1 MKESSFKF
9 TNPIIE
15 SIIYEINTAYT
26 ISNKE
31 VEMVQEFAVNTQKDK
46 ANGKA
51 IVRLQIGINKSELG
65 DNKKDK
71 PFALI
76 MVIKS
81 DFEWRDEYDEKTI
94 NDLLTINAPALLL
107 SYARPNIAL
116 ITTTAP
122 TGSYSI
128 PFFNFVKN

>member
-15 SIIYEINTAYT
+15 SIGYEINTEYVRE
-26 ISNKE
+26 NK
-31 VEMVQEFAVNTQKDK
+31 VEMLQEFAVNTQRDE
-46 ANGKA
+46 ANRKA

-65 DNKKDK
+65 DKNKKK

-76 MVIKS
+76 MVIKAN
-81 DFEWRDEYDEKTI
+81 FEWQDEYDEKTI
-94 NDLLTINAPALLL
+94 EDLLAINAPALLL

>member
-15 SIIYEINTAYT
+15 SIGYEINTEYVRE
-26 ISNKE
+26 KK
-31 VEMVQEFAVNTQKDK
+31 VEMLQEFAVNTQRDE
-46 ANGKA
+46 ANRKA

-65 DNKKDK
+65 DKNKKK

-76 MVIKS
+76 MVIKAN
-81 DFEWRDEYDEKTI
+81 FEWQDEYDEKTI
-94 NDLLTINAPALLL
+94 EDLLAINAPALLL

>member
-15 SIIYEINTAYT
+15 SIGYEINTEYVRE
-26 ISNKE
+26 KK
-31 VEMVQEFAVNTQKDK
+31 VEMLQEFAVNTQRDE
-46 ANGKA
+46 ANRKA
-51 IVRLQIGINKSELG
+51 IVRLQISINKSELG
-65 DNKKDK
+65 DKNKKK

-76 MVIKS
+76 MVIKAN
-81 DFEWRDEYDEKTI
+81 FEWQDEYDEKTI
-94 NDLLTINAPALLL
+94 EDLLAINAPALLL

>member
-15 SIIYEINTAYT
+15 SIVYEINTEY
-26 ISNKE
+26 SSSKKK
-31 VEMVQEFAVNTQKDK
+31 VEMIQQFAVNTQMDE
-46 ANGKA
+46 ANRKA
-51 IVRLQIGINKSELG
+51 IVRLQISINKSELG
-65 DNKKDK
+65 DNKKEK

-76 MVIKS
+76 MVLKS
-81 DFEWRDEYDEKTI
+81 DFEWQDEYDKKTI
-94 NDLLTINAPALLL
+94 EDLLAINAPALLL

>member
-31 VEMVQEFAVNTQKDK
+31 VEMVQEFAVNTQKD
-46 ANGKA
+46 
-51 IVRLQIGINKSELG
+51 KSELG